1 MKKSIFFMMMF
12 ALLIISANV
21 KGQCTEDEL
30 HPAAGVPHAYQV
42 AIDNANGYDADG
54 IYQWYVTKSA
64 ADLLTGAMADD
75 SDFKATAASADLSA
89 YNSTG
94 TDTKNKLELTWKT
107 EAIVDGGPYFLVLKY
122 KENNGTCDAMNM
134 KVMKIEPLNQF
145 MLQIEPAKDDAGTPF
160 GTGEDAAV
168 CAADVDGASYDAG
181 ADKVTYTYGENTIY
195 YNITASGFAGEWKPQ
210 IKLPAL
216 ADAGQKY
223 VSAQWKDAAGTW
235 HDFTGLAQ
243 DGSAQELTSTDL
255 ATIPPAATAG
265 DTPTASYPVRIVI
278 DNERYET
285 LADQTLNVGTDGTY
299 GGANSDKLKDK
310 KDDCSDDEAA
320 FGDNKDYTIKAR
332 PKVTATSGQFVQEVH

>member
-1 MKKSIFFMMMF
+1 MRKLSFLTVMF
-12 ALLIISANV
+12 ALLISANV

-30 HPAAGVPHAYQV
+30 NPAAGVPHAYEV
-42 AIDNANGYDADG
+42 AIDPANGYNADG
-54 IYQWYVTKSA
+54 IYQWYVTKNA
-64 ADLLTGAMADD
+64 TNLLTGAMTDD
-75 SDFKATAASADLSA
+75 SDFKATAASAALSA

-94 TDTKNKLELTWKT
+94 NDTKNKLELTWKT

-122 KENNGTCDAMNM
+122 TENNGTCDAMNM

-145 MLQIEPAKDDAGTPF
+145 KLQIDPAKDENGTPF
-160 GTGEDAAV
+160 GASEDVAV
-168 CAADVDGASYDAG
+168 CAADVDGAAYDSG
-181 ADKVTYTYGENTIY
+181 TNEVTYTYGENTIY

-216 ADAGQKY
+216 AGAGQKY
-223 VSAQWKDAAGTW
+223 VSAQWKDANGIW
-235 HDFTGLAQ
+235 HDFTGLTQ

-255 ATIPPAATAG
+255 ATIPPAGTPGA
-265 DTPTASYPVRIVI
+265 TPTASYPVKIVI

-299 GGANSDKLKDK
+299 GGATNDSLKDK
-310 KDDCSDDEAA
+310 KDDCSDDEAD

>member
-1 MKKSIFFMMMF
+1 MRKLSFLTVMF
-12 ALLIISANV
+12 ALLISANV

-42 AIDNANGYDADG
+42 AIDNANGYNADG
-54 IYQWYVTKSA
+54 VYQWYVTKSA

-107 EAIVDGGPYFLVLKY
+107 EAVADGGPYFLVLKY
-122 KENNGTCDAMNM
+122 TENNGTCDAMNM

-145 MLQIEPAKDDAGTPF
+145 MLKIEPAKDDTGTPF
-160 GTGEDAAV
+160 DAGKDAEV
-168 CAADVDGASYDAG
+168 CAADVDKASYDA
-181 ADKVTYTYGENTIY
+181 ATDKVTYTYGENEIY
-195 YNITASGFAGEWKPQ
+195 YSITASGFAGQWKPQ

-216 ADAGQKY
+216 AGAGQKY
-223 VSAQWKDAAGTW
+223 VSAQWKDANGTW
-235 HDFTGLAQ
+235 HDFTGLVQ
-243 DGSAQELTSTDL
+243 DGTAQELTSTDL
-255 ATIPPAATAG
+255 ATIPAGAAGA
-265 DTPTASYPVRIVI
+265 TPTASYPVKIVI

-285 LADQTLNVGTDGTY
+285 LTDQTLNVGTDGTY
-299 GGANSDKLKDK
+299 GGNNNDALNDK
-310 KDDCSDDEAA
+310 KDDCSADEDT